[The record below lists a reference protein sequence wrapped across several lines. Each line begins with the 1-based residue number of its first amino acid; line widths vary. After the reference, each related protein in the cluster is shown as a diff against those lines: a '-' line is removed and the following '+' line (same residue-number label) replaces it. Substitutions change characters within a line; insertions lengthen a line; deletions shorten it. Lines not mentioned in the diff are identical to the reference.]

1 MLTCFS
7 LENVLNGLKIMI
19 EDKFGRMV
27 KISSLALDTL
37 SGELIHRK

>member
-7 LENVLNGLKIMI
+7 LENVLNGLKILI
-19 EDKFGRMV
+19 EDKFGKTV
-27 KISSLALDTL
+27 YISSIALDTS